1 MKYAGL
7 FQMFAKLKERK
18 TIMEKLKIRR
28 NNLPYIVFAIL
39 SLFSLSLI
47 FNNNVWF
54 DEAYTLSL
62 IQHNYA
68 EVIKILETDMHPPLY
83 FISLKAF
90 CEIFGYSIM
99 ATKMFSV
106 IGYIATL
113 LLGCTVIKKHFGS
126 DTSKV
131 YMLTIGAIPMSLYF
145 SVQQRSYQWCI
156 FFVTLCFIEA
166 LLFIEKH
173 KTCHCIL
180 FVVAA
185 LFAAYNHIYALLAV
199 GVIFAF
205 VNIYI
210 FLKNRKLIKAIILA
224 DISMIIG
231 YLPWLFPLLHQAGA
245 ASDGFWLT
253 SVEPLSVI
261 VFVSGIVIS
270 ALILAKK
277 ENRSL
282 PVIFAIV
289 CVLSVQA
296 IGLAVTIF
304 ISPFYI
310 ARYSVVI
317 LGIFGLLIA
326 FGTKKRRDA
335 VHSSGR
341 QLDSINPS
349 SPDCSPSVSYKVSNT
364 KVKLKK
370 AICILLCVMSIAC
383 FVVTGMFEYNSSMS
397 DFFKRFN
404 KASSSS
410 DIFVYCDNS
419 FGIMSYY
426 YPQNT
431 HICTY
436 RKAWFDAFDNIKC
449 IDKNGLADE
458 ISPDD
463 TVWFVKNELTK
474 TPQYIESNFELKLTD
489 TFQCDFNTFEL
500 YSAKKAAT

>member
-1 MKYAGL
+1 
-7 FQMFAKLKERK
+7 
-18 TIMEKLKIRR
+18 MEKLKIRC

-39 SLFSLSLI
+39 SLFSFSLI

-68 EVIKILETDMHPPLY
+68 EIIKILETDMHPPLY

-99 ATKMFSV
+99 ATKIFSV

-113 LLGCTVIKKHFGS
+113 LLGCTVIKKHFGL
-126 DTSKV
+126 DTSIV

-145 SVQQRSYQWCI
+145 SAQQRSYQWCI
-156 FFVTLCFIEA
+156 FFVTLCFIQA

-199 GVIFAF
+199 GVIFLF

-210 FLKNRKLIKAIILA
+210 FLKSRKLIKAIIIS

-231 YLPWLFPLLHQAGA
+231 YLPWLFPLLYQAEA
-245 ASDGFWLT
+245 ASDDFWLT

-270 ALILAKK
+270 VLILAKK

-304 ISPFYI
+304 IRPFYI

-317 LGIFGLLIA
+317 LGVFALLVA
-326 FGTKKRRDA
+326 FEVKTA
-335 VHSSGR
+335 
-341 QLDSINPS
+341 
-349 SPDCSPSVSYKVSNT
+349 

-370 AICILLCVMSIAC
+370 VICILLCVLNIVC
-383 FVVTGMFEYNSSMS
+383 VVATGMFEYNSSMS
-397 DFFKRFN
+397 DFFDRFD
-404 KASSSS
+404 KISSSS
-410 DIFVYCDNS
+410 DVFVYCDNS
-419 FGIMSYY
+419 FGIISYY

-436 RKAWFDAFDNIKC
+436 KKAWFDAFDNIEC
-449 IDKNGLADE
+449 IDKNELADE

-474 TPQYIESNFELKLTD
+474 TPQYIESDFELKLTD